1 MTVADATTGG
11 GRALGVVGALLMA
24 TGVALGAF
32 GAHGLEGAVSPDRL
46 ETFETGT
53 RYHLI
58 HGVGVLAIVA
68 LRRGRAAG
76 WWIAAGSVVFSGSLY
91 LLVLTDTPWLGAVAP
106 IGGAAMIGGWLALAW
121 TLLRTAPPGIRR

>member
-1 MTVADATTGG
+1 MSAAQTPFER
-11 GRALGVVGALLMA
+11 GRALGVVGALMMA

-32 GAHGLEGAVSPDRL
+32 GAHGLEGTVSPERL
-46 ETFETGT
+46 DTYQTAA

-68 LRRGRAAG
+68 LGRGRLAG
-76 WWIAAGSVVFSGSLY
+76 WWIAAGAVVFSGSLY

-106 IGGAAMIGGWLALAW
+106 IGGATMIGGWLALAW
-121 TLLRTAPPGIRR
+121 TLVRAGPSDTRP

>member
-1 MTVADATTGG
+1 MTVPSSTTNGA
-11 GRALGVVGALLMA
+11 RTLGVVGALLMA

-32 GAHGLEGAVSPDRL
+32 GAHGLEGAVSPERL
-46 ETFETGT
+46 DTYRTGA

-68 LRRGRAAG
+68 LGRGIFAG
-76 WWIAAGSVVFSGSLY
+76 WWIAAGAVVFAGSLY

-106 IGGAAMIGGWLALAW
+106 IGGAAMIVGWLGLAW
-121 TLLRTAPPGIRR
+121 TLLRRTPERA

>member
-1 MTVADATTGG
+1 MTMPSAPAA

-32 GAHGLEGAVSPDRL
+32 GAHGLEGTVSPERL
-46 ETFETGT
+46 DTYQTAA

-68 LRRGRAAG
+68 LGRGRFAG
-76 WWIAAGSVVFSGSLY
+76 WWIAAGAAVFSGSLY

-106 IGGAAMIGGWLALAW
+106 IGGAAMIGGWLGLAW
-121 TLLRTAPPGIRR
+121 TLLRAAPIDARP

>member
-1 MTVADATTGG
+1 MSVPSSTTIGA
-11 GRALGVVGALLMA
+11 RALGVVGALLMA

-32 GAHGLEGAVSPDRL
+32 GAHGLEGTVSPERL
-46 ETFETGT
+46 ETYRTGA

-68 LRRGRAAG
+68 LGRGILAG
-76 WWIAAGSVVFSGSLY
+76 SWIAAGAIVFSGSLY

-106 IGGAAMIGGWLALAW
+106 VGGVLMIGGWLALAW
-121 TLLRTAPPGIRR
+121 TLLRTPSGRA